1 MDPDPGRGGERLQ
14 VPGEATEAGGA
25 LPGADPRALARVR
38 RLATLLDAAVGIPG
52 TRLRFGLDSLLGLIP
67 GGGDVAGALLS
78 GGVVLAAA
86 RLGATPSL
94 LLRMLGNV
102 ALDALLGTVPVAGDL
117 FDVAWKANMRN
128 VRLLER
134 HLDDPEGARRGSR
147 ALVVAAGAGVAVVIL
162 LVLAAVVGAA
172 RVVASLLGA

>member
-1 MDPDPGRGGERLQ
+1 MDRDPGIERRAAPDGGDHVGREQ
-14 VPGEATEAGGA
+14 APD
-25 LPGADPRALARVR
+25 GADPRALARVR

-52 TRLRFGLDSLLGLIP
+52 TRLRFGVDSLLGLIP

-86 RLGATPSL
+86 RLGAPPSL
-94 LLRMLGNV
+94 LLRMLGNL
-102 ALDALLGTVPVAGDL
+102 ALDALLGTVPLAGDL

-147 ALVVAAGAGVAVVIL
+147 ALVAAAGAGVVVVVL